1 MEPGA
6 VKLGDPKDPK
16 RPDPPAQPQVTIVRS
31 DTTTSFSRPIGN
43 WLDPLLQRLR
53 RTVAPGRAGHGT
65 VSITG
70 EHREWEVRET
80 APSVYR
86 RVFAE
91 APVAIALLNG
101 ELRLVDANRELVRIL
116 GRTGEELRGSPVTVL
131 AAPPYPAR
139 LALMSQK
146 AAAGGGPV
154 VVEHRYLR
162 SDGSEGWARTSIRR
176 IDTGDPSVSMVCTME
191 DITSD
196 LRALEE
202 QRREAELDPLTG
214 LLNRRGGDRRLKTA
228 LERLAQSG
236 PVAVI
241 ICDADG
247 FKEVNDRF
255 GHGAGDEVLLGMAG
269 RLRAAIRTGDD
280 VARLGGDEFIVVAR
294 VADEREAV
302 AVAERCVRTVGRPF
316 RAGGFGELPQQVTLS
331 AGVAVAY
338 PNGPVDAGSLVAAA
352 DRALYEAKAEGGNRW
367 VLARGR

>member
-6 VKLGDPKDPK
+6 TRLGGPKDVRSADQPVEPQVAVV
-16 RPDPPAQPQVTIVRS
+16 RPDTPVPAGPKSPWSKRLARRIQLATRARRRRPPRLQ
-31 DTTTSFSRPIGN
+31 IGRDD
-43 WLDPLLQRLR
+43 LDFD
-53 RTVAPGRAGHGT
+53 
-65 VSITG
+65 
-70 EHREWEVRET
+70 VRESS
-80 APSVYR
+80 PSLYR

-91 APVAIALLNG
+91 APIAIALLDG
-101 ELRLVDANRELVRIL
+101 ELRIVDANRELVRIL
-116 GRTGEELRGSPVTVL
+116 GRTGDELRSSPVTIL

-146 AAAGGGPV
+146 AATGGGPV

-176 IDTGDPSVSMVCTME
+176 IDTGDPQVCMVCTIE

-228 LERLAQSG
+228 LERMAQSG
-236 PVAVI
+236 PIAVI

-269 RLRAAIRTGDD
+269 RLRSAIRTGDD

-294 VADEREAV
+294 VADEREA
-302 AVAERCVRTVGRPF
+302 ASVAERCVRTVGRPF
-316 RAGGFGELPQQVTLS
+316 RAGDFGELPQQVTLS
-331 AGVAVAY
+331 AGVAVAH
-338 PNGPVDAGSLVAAA
+338 PEGPVDAGALVAAA
-352 DRALYEAKAEGGNRW
+352 DRALYEAKASGGNKW
-367 VLARGR
+367 VLARSH

>member
-1 MEPGA
+1 MERA
-6 VKLGDPKDPK
+6 V
-16 RPDPPAQPQVTIVRS
+16 S
-31 DTTTSFSRPIGN
+31 
-43 WLDPLLQRLR
+43 RLR
-53 RTVAPGRAGHGT
+53 RLATLRRRGSLPLPMGRD
-65 VSITG
+65 
-70 EHREWEVRET
+70 ERDWQVRE
-80 APSVYR
+80 AGQALYR

-91 APVAIALLNG
+91 APVAIALLDS
-101 ELRLVDANRELVRIL
+101 ELRIVDANRELVRII
-116 GRTGEELRGSPVTVL
+116 GRTGEELRESPITVL

-146 AAAGGGPV
+146 AATGGGPV

-162 SDGSEGWARTSIRR
+162 SDGTEGWARTTMRR
-176 IDTGDPSVSMVCTME
+176 IDTGDPSVSMVCILE

-214 LLNRRGGDRRLKTA
+214 LLNRRGGDRRLKAA

-236 PVAVI
+236 PVAVV

-255 GHGAGDEVLLGMAG
+255 GHGAGDEVLLGLAG
-269 RLRAAIRTGDD
+269 RLRAALRTGDD

-294 VADEREAV
+294 VADEREAA
-302 AVAERCVRTVGRPF
+302 AVAERCVSTVGRPF
-316 RAGGFGELPQQVTLS
+316 RSGEFGELPQRVTLS
-331 AGVAVAY
+331 AGVAVAR
-338 PNGPVDAGSLVAAA
+338 PGGLVDAGSLVAAA

-367 VLARGR
+367 VLARSR